1 MVKMKTK
8 IAVNNIILK
17 GYRINERI
25 KSPYFIKRFSVKKN
39 GFGMNE
45 ILGIA
50 AGLIIAALIVVPGL
64 KTFTGNIMTKLN
76 EWWSSVQDV
85 FFSDGATH

>member
-1 MVKMKTK
+1 
-8 IAVNNIILK
+8 
-17 GYRINERI
+17 
-25 KSPYFIKRFSVKKN
+25 
-39 GFGMNE
+39 MNE

>member
-1 MVKMKTK
+1 MAMIRVKKVLSSMVAGRAGIIMGIKHS
-8 IAVNNIILK
+8 NII
-17 GYRINERI
+17 G
-25 KSPYFIKRFSVKKN
+25 RFLAGRK

-64 KTFTGNIMTKLN
+64 KTFTNNIMGKLSQ
-76 EWWSSVQDV
+76 WWLSVQNI
-85 FFSDGATH
+85 FFSTSIQ